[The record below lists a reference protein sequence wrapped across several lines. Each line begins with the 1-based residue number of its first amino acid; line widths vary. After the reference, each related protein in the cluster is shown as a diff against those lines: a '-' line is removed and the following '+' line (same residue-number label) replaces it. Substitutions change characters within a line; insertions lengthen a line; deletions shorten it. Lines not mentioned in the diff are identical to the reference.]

1 VTQSGWIAAALIA
14 GFLLWL
20 ALQNRL
26 GAYWS
31 ILSGGGGGGSSGAGS
46 GNQPAPL
53 IPAYP
58 GAVPSVTKPTIGNIF
73 GDFFGPTG
81 LFSTP
86 GGPSWFNNLFG
97 AGPTPTPTK

>member
-31 ILSGGGGGGSSGAGS
+31 ILSGGGGSGAGS

-53 IPAYP
+53 VPALP
-58 GAVPSVTKPTIGNIF
+58 GALPSIENPTGGVLGQF
-73 GDFFGPTG
+73 WRDLTGPTG
-81 LFSTP
+81 LFSSP

-97 AGPTPTPTK
+97 AGPTPTPGK